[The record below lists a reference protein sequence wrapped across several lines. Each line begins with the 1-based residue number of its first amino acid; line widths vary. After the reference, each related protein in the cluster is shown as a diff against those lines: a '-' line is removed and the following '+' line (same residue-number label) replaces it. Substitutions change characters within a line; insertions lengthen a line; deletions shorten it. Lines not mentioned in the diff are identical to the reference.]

1 MFMPLRAASAVPR
14 SDTACKGNP
23 RAVLADLRAAESGSI
38 HPADALCQTP
48 SMQAAEAL
56 VLFHPNPQGH
66 ATLWMQRYS
75 SDRRWTMVVGQRKPS
90 IL

>member
-1 MFMPLRAASAVPR
+1 MKFLLRRGRVVHKRQADGR
-14 SDTACKGNP
+14 SSG
-23 RAVLADLRAAESGSI
+23 VLADKRAAEGGSI
-38 HPADALCQTP
+38 HPADALRQMP
-48 SMQAAEAL
+48 SPQVAEGP

-75 SDRRWTMVVGQRKPS
+75 SDRKWTMIVGQRKSS